1 MELIHRLAL
10 SPGLCVLV
18 SAVLGIWGIAG
29 IRGMLTDLLK
39 MHRTKASMKKI
50 YQTYSLAD
58 RLLLRHI
65 SDNCIHTRGFCN
77 VLIAV
82 DNAYCV
88 FLVMSL
94 LAGIMCIY
102 TDAATLLA
110 VITVAKLALLDIPVH
125 VLLTILKEDPMSRD
139 SRWRFRKYQ
148 NSPDYYS
155 LF

>member
-1 MELIHRLAL
+1 MEIIHRLSENPA
-10 SPGLCVLV
+10 LCVMV
-18 SAVLGIWGIAG
+18 SAVLGIWGIVG

-50 YQTYSLAD
+50 YQIYSLAD
-58 RLLLRHI
+58 RLRLRHI
-65 SDNCIHTRGFCN
+65 ADNCIHARGFCN

-88 FLVMSL
+88 FLIMSL

-125 VLLTILKEDPMSRD
+125 LLLTILKEEPMSRD
-139 SRWRFRKYQ
+139 SQWRFRKYQ